1 MKTGQL
7 HDDVV
12 RSTIATRAVVLNI
25 CFMSDLSRVNYKKRR
40 KNPSVFNLIF
50 LLLAINCQVG
60 IRSWNIRS
68 NVTKVRRDTWRDP

>member
-25 CFMSDLSRVNYKKRR
+25 CFMSDLSRVNYKKRG
-40 KNPSVFNLIF
+40 KNSVFNLIF